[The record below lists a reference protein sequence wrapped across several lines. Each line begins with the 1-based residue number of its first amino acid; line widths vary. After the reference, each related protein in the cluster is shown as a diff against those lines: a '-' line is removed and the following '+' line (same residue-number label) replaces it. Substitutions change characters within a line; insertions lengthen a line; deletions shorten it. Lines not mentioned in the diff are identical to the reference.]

1 MEIGNVK
8 KVLEGLL
15 AGLEG
20 GKVEETIPQEE
31 KQALEVKR
39 DLLEKELEELENRKS
54 EVKGELKEIDS
65 VLNQSAKK
73 ERQVLQKLA
82 VVAGTIGV
90 SLEDLGIELPEV
102 KKSASGAKVSNLAIY
117 VNGKK
122 WHDIPSLVLWKYSVG
137 CGGSATDGRLKMS
150 EFVELIEKE
159 GYKYEEG
166 GWKITLNGKKGETTI
181 EGYIES
187 ETE

>member
-1 MEIGNVK
+1 MQTENVK

-31 KQALEVKR
+31 RDKLEEEKER
-39 DLLEKELEELENRKS
+39 LEKELEELENRKS
-54 EVKGELKEIDS
+54 EVKGKLKEIDS

-90 SLEDLGIELPEV
+90 SLKDLGIELPEV
-102 KKSASGAKVSNLAIY
+102 KKSASGKVNNLVVY
-117 VNGKK
+117 VNGKR
-122 WHDIPSLVLWKYSVG
+122 WHDIPSLALWKYSVG
-137 CGGSATDGRLKMS
+137 CGGSASDGRLKMS
-150 EFVELIEKE
+150 EFVELIEKK

-166 GWKITLNGKKGETTI
+166 GWRIVLEGKKGRIVVEGKI
-181 EGYIES
+181 EEK
-187 ETE
+187 TE

>member
-1 MEIGNVK
+1 MQTENVK

-31 KQALEVKR
+31 RERLESER
-39 DLLEKELEELENRKS
+39 EELE
-54 EVKGELKEIDS
+54 GELEVIENRRIDIKGKIKEIDS

-82 VVAGTIGV
+82 VVAGTIGIDFK
-90 SLEDLGIELPEV
+90 DLGIEMPEV
-102 KKSASGAKVSNLAIY
+102 KKSASGKVSNLAIY
-117 VNGKK
+117 VNGKR
-122 WHDIPSLVLWKYSVG
+122 WHDIPSLALWKFTED
-137 CGGSATDGRLKMS
+137 CGGSATGGRLKMS
-150 EFVELIEKE
+150 EFMELIEKE

-166 GWKITLNGKKGETTI
+166 GWRIVLEGKKGRI
-181 EGYIES
+181 VVEGKLQDNE
-187 ETE
+187 

>member
-20 GKVEETIPQEE
+20 GKVEETIPPEE
-31 KQALEVKR
+31 KKRLESER
-39 DLLEKELEELENRKS
+39 EELERELEVIENRRIDI
-54 EVKGELKEIDS
+54 KGKIKEIDS

-82 VVAGTIGV
+82 VVAGTIGIDFK
-90 SLEDLGIELPEV
+90 DLGIEMPEV
-102 KKSASGAKVSNLAIY
+102 KKSTSGGKVQNLEIY
-117 VNGKK
+117 VNGKR
-122 WHDIPSLVLWKYSVG
+122 WHDIPSLALWKYSVG
-137 CGGSATDGRLKMS
+137 CGGSASDGRLKMS
-150 EFVELIEKE
+150 EFISLIE
-159 GYKYEEG
+159 GQGMRYEEG